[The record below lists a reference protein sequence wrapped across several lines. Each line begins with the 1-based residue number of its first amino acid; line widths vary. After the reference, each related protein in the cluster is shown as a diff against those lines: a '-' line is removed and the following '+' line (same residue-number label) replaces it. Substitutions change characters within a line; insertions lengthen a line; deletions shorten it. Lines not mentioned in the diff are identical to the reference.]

1 MLIAVSLPTTRA
13 VFAVHVL
20 LLCSS
25 RLATGALSDD
35 APGGMTS
42 CDAIKAGGSITDDD
56 ASFRSTATG
65 LVAFNAPPEA
75 VRLALAVAVVPGVSG
90 DGGGDSSSSLSAST
104 TSMEDNLHEHRL
116 QRDFRSAAVAA
127 DADAAAC
134 DDDDDDDVA
143 RLRL

>member
-1 MLIAVSLPTTRA
+1 MLTAVSAPPTRA

-65 LVAFNAPPEA
+65 LVAFKAPPEA

-90 DGGGDSSSSLSAST
+90 DGGGSSSPLSAST
-104 TSMEDNLHEHRL
+104 TSMEDNLYEHRL